1 MDLELKPA
9 YQLEE
14 ETKENPKTVL
24 YESMQPAYKVNDR
37 VTCKGISG
45 IITKIYKYTEE
56 ELLEAAEFPDIGWI
70 QSHPF
75 TYTMIYD
82 EGQPYES
89 MLLKKRYPN
98 DDPSTWIKVITSRTF
113 DFIDFENV
121 KLIQ

>member
-1 MDLELKPA
+1 MALELKPA

-82 EGQPYES
+82 EGRPYES
-89 MLLKKRYPN
+89 ILLKKKYKN
-98 DDPSTWIKVITSRTF
+98 I
-113 DFIDFENV
+113 
-121 KLIQ
+121 